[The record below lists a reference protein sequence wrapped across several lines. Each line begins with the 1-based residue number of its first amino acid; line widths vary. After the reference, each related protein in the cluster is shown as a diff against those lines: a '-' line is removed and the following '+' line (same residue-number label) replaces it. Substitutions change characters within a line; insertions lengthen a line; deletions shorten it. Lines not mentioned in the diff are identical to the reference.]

1 MKKTFCV
8 ICMDIGNF
16 QKLKKFNFYMDKGS
30 LFKVSVNTVLP
41 KGVGVSVT
49 RSIYNYRFHKD
60 FHKVLVSIHG
70 NSIVC
75 LQYYLDREERLIVAK
90 EPHGNAKK
98 EIAFISTKPSVPE
111 KIKNS
116 AKLPKTIVS
125 LLSGVW
131 WV

>member
-1 MKKTFCV
+1 
-8 ICMDIGNF
+8 
-16 QKLKKFNFYMDKGS
+16 MDKGS

-41 KGVGVSVT
+41 KGVEVSVT

-60 FHKVLVSIHG
+60 FHKVLVSIDG

-75 LQYYLDREERLIVAK
+75 LQYYLDREERLIVVK